1 MRYGIFTNDRN
12 FAYSVMQTCIK
23 DYADSNITEKINN
36 NNLLY
41 IKLADGTEY
50 QWYRPSENLRGV
62 KINTALIDIDS
73 CSLDIIQNVIIPCTM
88 DDDYEVLTHDY
99 VKYDLDTLLDRLIKI
114 RAIKGN
120 LTDIGI
126 FDSEYGWQ
134 NIMNTAVSKDES
146 LILGLPV

>member
-1 MRYGIFTNDRN
+1 MRYGIFTSDKD
-12 FAYSVMQTCIK
+12 FAYSVIQTCIK
-23 DYADSNITEKINN
+23 DYADNQITKKINN
-36 NNLLY
+36 NHLLC
-41 IKLADGTEY
+41 IELADGTEY
-50 QWYRPSENLRGV
+50 QWYRPSENSRGV
-62 KINTALIDIDS
+62 KVNTALIDIDT
-73 CSLDIIQNVIIPCTM
+73 CSLDIIQNVIMPCTM

-134 NIMNTAVSKDES
+134 NIMNTAVFKDES